1 MYGMATISISP
12 HARFDLANP
21 LSVPEANPEVL
32 AAAVKDAIEDPVAGT
47 LSLVKSPN
55 CVTCGCVVALKALD
69 DAFGVEDVS
78 VTTFQSLSG
87 RGDAKYQRDLVM
99 GNVYPLAGT
108 VERTGE
114 YQKLEL
120 RRIMPGVKRVS
131 VAAYRVPVQKGHLVD
146 VHVRLRT
153 KPADARAVE
162 RAFTSFD
169 PLARVS
175 LPSKPRRAIY
185 VKPIDEA
192 PTGEEGERPPP
203 RIGTPRPKDD
213 HEYDGGMSVCV
224 GNIDVDDELFD
235 VSFCLV
241 VNNVV
246 RGAWGAALL
255 NAEYWHALMTK
266 EKEAIAGRIEC

>member
-1 MYGMATISISP
+1 M
-12 HARFDLANP
+12 
-21 LSVPEANPEVL
+21 
-32 AAAVKDAIEDPVAGT
+32 
-47 LSLVKSPN
+47 
-55 CVTCGCVVALKALD
+55 
-69 DAFGVEDVS
+69 
-78 VTTFQSLSG
+78 
-87 RGDAKYQRDLVM
+87 
-99 GNVYPLAGT
+99 
-108 VERTGE
+108 ER
-114 YQKLEL
+114 

-131 VAAYRVPVQKGHLVD
+131 GAGYRVPVQKVHLVD
-146 VHVRLRT
+146 VRVRLRT

-175 LPSKPRRAIY
+175 LPSKPRLAIY